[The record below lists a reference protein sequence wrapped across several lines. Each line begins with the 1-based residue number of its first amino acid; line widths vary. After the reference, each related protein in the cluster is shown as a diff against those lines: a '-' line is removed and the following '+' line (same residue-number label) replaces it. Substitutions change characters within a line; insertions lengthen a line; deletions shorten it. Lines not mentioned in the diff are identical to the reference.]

1 MGCLG
6 LVVLAGGGMEMGM
19 SGLDMRFEIWVAW
32 RERAVAL
39 GLWAEGVGRSFL
51 LGRWEGCETEVG
63 IDSGIGS
70 DMLVALKRSRLK
82 AKCAGVVQ

>member
-1 MGCLG
+1 MG
-6 LVVLAGGGMEMGM
+6 V
-19 SGLDMRFEIWVAW
+19 SGLDMRFEIWEAW

-39 GLWAEGVGRSFL
+39 GLRAEGEGRSFL

-70 DMLVALKRSRLK
+70 DMSVASRKSWLR
-82 AKCAGVVQ
+82 